1 VTFERERFLAELGY
15 LWVPLVAVALAT
27 IVDLARREI
36 PDSISIGLVLW
47 AIAAEFLGWLPF
59 RWDSLILGFI
69 TGLILG
75 AIGFR
80 LRSFGGGD
88 VKLLAALGAAVG
100 FWAVWT
106 LVFWIALAGGV
117 LGLIAKRRGERE
129 LAFAP
134 AMALGL
140 AAFIVARSVTWS
152 M

>member
-1 VTFERERFLAELGY
+1 MTFAPERLLAELGY
-15 LWVPLVAVALAT
+15 LWVPLVAVLLAT

-47 AIAAEFLGWLPF
+47 AIVAVCFGWLPF
-59 RWDSLILGFI
+59 GWESLILGFV

-75 AIGFR
+75 AIGFW

-100 FWAVWT
+100 FSALWM
-106 LVFWIALAGGV
+106 LLFWIALTGGV
-117 LGLIAKRRGERE
+117 LGLIAKWRGERE

-140 AAFIVARSVTWS
+140 VAFIVVESVRWNA
-152 M
+152 